1 MTATANA
8 RPEIVFIVAVAEN
21 GVIGAAGAIPWRL
34 KSDSSASRRMT
45 LGKPVVMGR
54 KTFVSLRRPLPGRTN
69 IVVTRDA
76 DYRAAGAV
84 VTTSF
89 DAARAVATGDA
100 LRRFAT
106 EIAVI
111 GGAEIYAQ
119 WMESRGPAGNYR
131 GPRPAR
137 GRYLFRRHRSRGLGR
152 GCAGAESGRSGRQRR
167 LFLCD
172 ISPTKAALTAF
183 GDVNI
188 DKFRLRHSSCEP
200 TSRVVRAGAVPYKAV
215 QMLRG
220 RASLPRARGG
230 DCRCRGR
237 IKAEARGAPVRK
249 DLGAQAR
256 NRRGRGRPI
265 SKTFCAAART
275 GFSRCCRAGISA
287 AWASRSS
294 CSWPW

>member
-1 MTATANA
+1 M
-8 RPEIVFIVAVAEN
+8 
-21 GVIGAAGAIPWRL
+21 
-34 KSDSSASRRMT
+34 
-45 LGKPVVMGR
+45 GKPVVMGR

-119 WMESRGPAGNYR
+119 WMDRADRLEITEVHA
-131 GPRPAR
+131 RPEGDTYFATIDAAVWEEV
-137 GRYLFRRHRSRGLGR
+137 
-152 GCAGAESGRSGRQRR
+152 CAGAESGRSGRQRR

-172 ISPTKAALTAF
+172 ISPAEAALTAF
-183 GDVNI
+183 GDVYI
-188 DKFRLRHSSCEP
+188 DNFRLRHSSCEP

-215 QMLRG
+215 QM
-220 RASLPRARGG
+220 
-230 DCRCRGR
+230 
-237 IKAEARGAPVRK
+237 
-249 DLGAQAR
+249 
-256 NRRGRGRPI
+256 
-265 SKTFCAAART
+265 
-275 GFSRCCRAGISA
+275 
-287 AWASRSS
+287 
-294 CSWPW
+294 